1 MVTLF
6 VRHQVKDYAAFREV
20 YKGAGPMQKRG
31 GVLAEAVY
39 QSEDDPN
46 DVTVTH
52 DFASL
57 AEARALAG
65 SAELQEAMNKAGVV
79 GAPTVWF
86 AHKV

>member
-1 MVTLF
+1 
-6 VRHQVKDYAAFREV
+6 
-20 YKGAGPMQKRG
+20 MQKRG

>member
-6 VRHQVKDYAAFREV
+6 RSSSSKDAAWRQA
-20 YKGAGPMQKRG
+20 YKAAGPMQKRA

-65 SAELQEAMNKAGVV
+65 SVELREAIDKTGVV